1 MRNYI
6 TNKIKTY
13 KKFIIKLHILTFILC
28 LLTTSLTSQTTY
40 SIVDGSSAYYYHGIT
55 TYYYYGYNQYIY
67 KQSTINQAG
76 NITKIQLE
84 SSYNFYAINPVKIYM
99 AHTSKNSFSST
110 SDWVTSG
117 LTLVYNGSIDLAS
130 GWNEITLSTPFDYN
144 NSDNLLIL
152 IDSDDGSDGAGG
164 SSSWE
169 RCCLGLPT
177 LLYVLAE
184 NQRKIAENLEQL
196 GAVKIVDNLK
206 VNLQNI
212 LNNLHFWQ
220 IMSESAQS
228 VCDGIGVKRLK
239 I

>member
-1 MRNYI
+1 IIMRNYI

-164 SSSWE
+164 SSSS
-169 RCCLGLPT
+169 RGCYSATGYTDQVLRHHADYDDNDYGGSLDNGT
-177 LLYVLAE
+177 LD
-184 NQRKIAENLEQL
+184 
-196 GAVKIVDNLK
+196 DNLPSLK
-206 VNLQNI
+206 LTI
-212 LNNLHFWQ
+212 APSL
-220 IMSESAQS
+220 
-228 VCDGIGVKRLK
+228 GISY
-239 I
+239 